1 MKGLFIKDLELL
13 KGNAKILVAAVLM
26 AVFFMFTSATDVTFV
41 MYYVTMMCGFLVL
54 STMSYD
60 DFDNGMAY
68 LMTLPVMR
76 KTYVREKYVFG
87 LGCVGAGWVVSALL
101 SLAAKVIRNPA
112 MEWGE
117 WMISLFG
124 TILAFG
130 LIIAVMIPVQ
140 LKFGS
145 ENMRIVLLA
154 VMLGIFAIG
163 YLIYRVCKNFGVDFS
178 GAIRFL
184 DSLHAGV
191 IIAAILVIAAILLAV
206 SLKISERILENKEY

>member
-68 LMTLPVMR
+68 LMTLPVSR

-130 LIIAVMIPVQ
+130 LIIAVMIPVHSVR
-140 LKFGS
+140 KTCES
-145 ENMRIVLLA
+145 
-154 VMLGIFAIG
+154 
-163 YLIYRVCKNFGVDFS
+163 Y
-178 GAIRFL
+178 FL
-184 DSLHAGV
+184 RLCSASLQSD
-191 IIAAILVIAAILLAV
+191 I
-206 SLKISERILENKEY
+206 

>member
-13 KGNAKILVAAVLM
+13 KGNAKILVAVVLM
-26 AVFFMFTSATDVTFV
+26 AVFFMYTSATDVTFV

-68 LMTLPVMR
+68 LMTLPVPR

>member
-68 LMTLPVMR
+68 LMTLPVSR
-76 KTYVREKYVFG
+76 KTYGREKYVFG

>member
-13 KGNAKILVAAVLM
+13 KGNAKILAAAVLM
-26 AVFFMFTSATDVTFV
+26 AVFFMFTSATDITFV

-87 LGCVGAGWVVSALL
+87 LGCVGAGWIVSALL
-101 SLAAKVIRNPA
+101 SLAAKAIRNPA

-117 WMISLFG
+117 WMMSLFS
-124 TILAFG
+124 TILVFG

-140 LKFGS
+140 LKYGS

-163 YLIYRVCKNFGVDFS
+163 YLIYKVCKKLGMDISGV
-178 GAIRFL
+178 IRFL
-184 DSLHAGV
+184 DSLNAGV
-191 IIAAILVIAAILLAV
+191 IIAAIVVIAAIFLAV